1 MITIFD
7 VNLVVIFAGKI
18 WACAFV
24 KLPKDSYSYKSMQN
38 KSSATGQKHP
48 PLNLPFYYGWFVLAI
63 CFLTTLT
70 SAGVRSSPS
79 VLIHPLET
87 EFGWSRVLIASAVS
101 MNLLLFGVA
110 APISGWLID
119 RIGPRKV
126 MLGSLTLLILGVSG
140 TMAMNQ
146 FWQFFLVWGVIV
158 GLGAGGVGS
167 VLTATVGNRWFV
179 ARRGLA
185 LGILGS
191 ASSTGQIIFLPFF
204 MAMITY
210 AGWRMGSMALII
222 VAMILLPLIYL
233 FMRDDPSEVGLEPY
247 GAGQPG
253 AASSGG
259 VASLRGLRSGNA
271 TITAREVVSHP
282 TFWLL
287 AGSFF
292 VCGGTANGLIGT
304 HLIPHEIDLGIPQI
318 AAASILGVMGGLNM
332 VGTIFSGW
340 MIDRVRP
347 QRWLALVYA
356 LRGFSLLILPFVQN
370 LSGFFVFAVIYG
382 LDWFA
387 TVPPSMAITADTFG
401 RQNVGKVYGWIFMSH
416 QIGAAIMASAAGA
429 LRTWMGD
436 YQFAFLSGGVIA
448 MIAAGLALQ
457 IKLKPNEASPPAA
470 SVQPVGA

>member
-1 MITIFD
+1 
-7 VNLVVIFAGKI
+7 
-18 WACAFV
+18 
-24 KLPKDSYSYKSMQN
+24 MQN
-38 KSSATGQKHP
+38 NSSSNSEKSP
-48 PLNLPFYYGWFVLAI
+48 PLNLPFYYGWFILSL

-79 VLIHPLET
+79 VLIHPLEA
-87 EFGWSRVLIASAVS
+87 EFGWSRVTIASAIS
-101 MNLLLFGVA
+101 MNLLLFGIA
-110 APISGWLID
+110 APISGWLLD
-119 RIGPRKV
+119 RYGPRKV
-126 MLGSLTLLILGVSG
+126 MLGSLMLLIVGVSG
-140 TMAMNQ
+140 TIGMNQ

-179 ARRGLA
+179 AKRGLA

-191 ASSTGQIIFLPFF
+191 ASSTGQLIFIPLF

-210 AGWRMGSMALII
+210 AGWRLGSMILIVVAL
-222 VAMILLPLIYL
+222 ILLPLIYL
-233 FMRDDPSEVGLEPY
+233 FMRDDPSDVGLEPY
-247 GAGQPG
+247 GAGQAG

-259 VASLRGLRSGNA
+259 VASLRGMRSGKA
-271 TITAREVVSHP
+271 TITAREVMSNP

-304 HLIPHEIDLGIPQI
+304 HLIPHEIEIGIPQV
-318 AAASILGVMGGLNM
+318 AAASLVGVMGSLNL

-340 MIDRVRP
+340 MVDRVQP
-347 QRWLALVYA
+347 QKWLALVYV
-356 LRGFSLLILPFVQN
+356 LRGVSLLILPFVHN
-370 LSGFFVFAVIYG
+370 FSGLVVFAVIYG

-401 RQNVGKVYGWIFMSH
+401 RENIGRVYGWIFMSH

-429 LRTWMGD
+429 VRDFVGD
-436 YQFAFLSGGVIA
+436 YQFAFLSGGLIA

-457 IKLKPNEASPPAA
+457 IKSKPRPVAPVAGTPQVASA
-470 SVQPVGA
+470 

>member
-1 MITIFD
+1 M
-7 VNLVVIFAGKI
+7 I
-18 WACAFV
+18 WAEEDY
-24 KLPKDSYSYKSMQN
+24 LYEDMPNDSLDLTLKR
-38 KSSATGQKHP
+38 P
-48 PLNLPFYYGWFVLAI
+48 PLSLPFYYGWFVLSL

-79 VLIHPLET
+79 VLIHPLEA
-87 EFGWSRVLIASAVS
+87 EFGWSRALIASAIS

-110 APISGWLID
+110 SPISGWLID
-119 RIGPRKV
+119 RYGPRKV
-126 MLGSLTLLILGVSG
+126 MLGSLGLLIIGVSG

-158 GLGAGGVGS
+158 GFGAGGVGS

-191 ASSTGQIIFLPFF
+191 ASSTGQIIFLPLF

-222 VAMILLPLIYL
+222 VAITLLPLIYL

-253 AASSGG
+253 TASTVAA
-259 VASLRGLRSGNA
+259 ASLRGVPAKNA

-304 HLIPHEIDLGIPQI
+304 HLIPHEIEMGIPQI
-318 AAASILGVMGGLNM
+318 AAASLLGVMGALNM

-340 MIDRVRP
+340 MIDRVQP

-356 LRGFSLLILPFVQN
+356 LRGLSLLLLPFVQDYFG
-370 LSGFFVFAVIYG
+370 LIVFAVIYG

-387 TVPPSMAITADTFG
+387 TVPPSMALTADTFG
-401 RQNVGKVYGWIFMSH
+401 KQNVGKVYGWIFLSH
-416 QIGAAIMASAAGA
+416 QVGAAIMASAAGA

-457 IKLKPNEASPPAA
+457 IKPTQQQVTSAPAA
-470 SVQPVGA
+470 PQAAGA

>member
-1 MITIFD
+1 
-7 VNLVVIFAGKI
+7 
-18 WACAFV
+18 
-24 KLPKDSYSYKSMQN
+24 MQIKN
-38 KSSATGQKHP
+38 STAESKRP
-48 PLNLPFYYGWFVLAI
+48 PLSLPFYYGWFVLGL

-79 VLIHPLET
+79 VLIHPLEA
-87 EFGWSRVLIASAVS
+87 EFGWSRALIASAIS

-110 APISGWLID
+110 SPISGWLID
-119 RIGPRKV
+119 RYGPRIV
-126 MLGSLTLLILGVSG
+126 MLASLLLLIFGVSG
-140 TMAMNQ
+140 TMAMTE
-146 FWQFFLVWGVIV
+146 FWEFFLVWGIIV

-191 ASSTGQIIFLPFF
+191 ASSTGQIIFLPLF

-210 AGWRMGSMALII
+210 TGWRMGSMALII
-222 VAMILLPLIYL
+222 VAVILLPLIYL
-233 FMRDDPSEVGLEPY
+233 FMRDDPADVGLEPY
-247 GAGQPG
+247 GAGQPM

-259 VASLRGLRSGNA
+259 AAALRGLRSPNA
-271 TITAREVVSHP
+271 SITLREVLRSP

-287 AGSFF
+287 ASSFF
-292 VCGGTANGLIGT
+292 ICGGTANGLIGT
-304 HLIPHEIDLGIPQI
+304 HLIPHEIDRGIPQM
-318 AAASILGVMGGLNM
+318 AAASLLGVMGGLNM

-340 MIDRVRP
+340 MIDRVQP
-347 QRWLALVYA
+347 QKWLALVYA
-356 LRGFSLLILPFVQN
+356 LRGGSLLLLPFVHD

-401 RQNVGKVYGWIFMSH
+401 KQNVGKVYGWIFMSH
-416 QIGAAIMASAAGA
+416 QIGAAIMASVAGA

-436 YQFAFLSGGVIA
+436 YHFAFLSGGVIA

-457 IKLKPNEASPPAA
+457 IKPKLREAPPSPASPQIA
-470 SVQPVGA
+470 SA

>member
-1 MITIFD
+1 VISSKEDYLYMIMPANSPD
-7 VNLVVIFAGKI
+7 LVLKR
-18 WACAFV
+18 
-24 KLPKDSYSYKSMQN
+24 
-38 KSSATGQKHP
+38 P
-48 PLNLPFYYGWFVLAI
+48 PLSLPFYYGWFVLSI
-63 CFLTTLT
+63 CFMTTLT

-79 VLIHPLET
+79 VLIHPLEA
-87 EFGWSRVLIASAVS
+87 EFGWSRTLIASAIS
-101 MNLLLFGVA
+101 MNLLLFGIA
-110 APISGWLID
+110 APISGFLLD
-119 RIGPRKV
+119 RFGPRKV
-126 MLGSLTLLILGVSG
+126 MIGSLTLLIVGVSG
-140 TMAMNQ
+140 TMAMTQ

-191 ASSTGQIIFLPFF
+191 ASSTGQIIFLPLF

-210 AGWRMGSMALII
+210 TGWRMGSMALII
-222 VAMILLPLIYL
+222 VAIILLPLIYL

-247 GAGQPG
+247 GAGQAQ

-259 VASLRGLRSGNA
+259 AASLRGIPAKNA
-271 TITAREVVSHP
+271 TITARDVVSHP

-304 HLIPHEIDLGIPQI
+304 HLIPHEIEIGIPQI
-318 AAASILGVMGGLNM
+318 AAASLLGVMGALNM

-340 MIDRVRP
+340 MIDRVQP

-356 LRGFSLLILPFVQN
+356 LRGVSLLLLPFVQGYFG
-370 LSGFFVFAVIYG
+370 LVVFAVIYG

-387 TVPPSMAITADTFG
+387 TVPPSMALTADTFG
-401 RQNVGKVYGWIFMSH
+401 KQNVGKVYGWIFMSH

-429 LRTWMGD
+429 LRTSMGD

-457 IKLKPNEASPPAA
+457 IKPVQRQATSAPAA
-470 SVQPVGA
+470 PQPAGA

>member
-1 MITIFD
+1 VISVKADYLYTIMPTSSQD
-7 VNLVVIFAGKI
+7 LVLKR
-18 WACAFV
+18 
-24 KLPKDSYSYKSMQN
+24 
-38 KSSATGQKHP
+38 P
-48 PLNLPFYYGWFVLAI
+48 PLSLPFYYGWFVLSL

-70 SAGVRSSPS
+70 SSGVRSSPS
-79 VLIHPLET
+79 VLIHPLEA
-87 EFGWSRVLIASAVS
+87 EFDWSRTLIASAIS
-101 MNLLLFGVA
+101 MNLLLFGIA
-110 APISGWLID
+110 APISGFLID
-119 RIGPRKV
+119 RFGPRKV
-126 MLGSLTLLILGVSG
+126 MLGSLMLLIAGVSG
-140 TMAMNQ
+140 TMVMTE

-191 ASSTGQIIFLPFF
+191 ASSTGQIIFLPLF

-210 AGWRMGSMALII
+210 AGWRMGSMALIV
-222 VAMILLPLIYL
+222 VAISLLPLIYL

-247 GAGQPG
+247 GAGQPA
-253 AASSGG
+253 AASSGS
-259 VASLRGLRSGNA
+259 ATSLRGIPAKNA
-271 TITAREVVSHP
+271 TITARGVVSHP

-304 HLIPHEIDLGIPQI
+304 HLIPHEIEIGIPQI
-318 AAASILGVMGGLNM
+318 AAASLLGLMGALNM

-340 MIDRVRP
+340 MIDRVQP

-356 LRGFSLLILPFVQN
+356 MRGVSLLLLPFVQGYFG
-370 LSGFFVFAVIYG
+370 LVIFAVIYG

-387 TVPPSMAITADTFG
+387 TVPPSMALTADTFG
-401 RQNVGKVYGWIFMSH
+401 KQNVGKVYGWIFMSH
-416 QIGAAIMASAAGA
+416 QVGAAIMASAAGA
-429 LRTWMGD
+429 LRTFMGD

-457 IKLKPNEASPPAA
+457 IKPVQRPATSAPAA
-470 SVQPVGA
+470 PQPAGA

>member
-1 MITIFD
+1 MDNDAAEHTH
-7 VNLVVIFAGKI
+7 KR
-18 WACAFV
+18 
-24 KLPKDSYSYKSMQN
+24 
-38 KSSATGQKHP
+38 P
-48 PLNLPFYYGWFVLAI
+48 PISLPFYYGWFVISL

-79 VLIHPLET
+79 VLIHPLEA
-87 EFGWSRVLIASAVS
+87 EFGWSRTLIASAVS

-119 RIGPRKV
+119 RLGPRKV
-126 MLGSLTLLILGVSG
+126 MLGSLSLLIVGVSG
-140 TMAMNQ
+140 TMMMTQ

-179 ARRGLA
+179 AKRGLA

-191 ASSTGQIIFLPFF
+191 ASSTGQIIFLPLF

-210 AGWRMGSMALII
+210 AGWRLGSMALIV
-222 VAMILLPLIYL
+222 VALILLPLIFL

-247 GAGQPG
+247 GAGDPKAMAQGG
-253 AASSGG
+253 A
-259 VASLRGLRSGNA
+259 ASLRGMSAKNA
-271 TITAREVVSHP
+271 TITAKEVITHP

-304 HLIPHEIDLGIPQI
+304 HLIPHEIEIGIPQI
-318 AAASILGVMGGLNM
+318 AAASLLGIMGGLNM

-340 MIDRVRP
+340 MIDKVQP

-356 LRGFSLLILPFVQN
+356 LRGCSLLILPFVHDFTG
-370 LSGFFVFAVIYG
+370 LVFFAIVYG

-416 QIGAAIMASAAGA
+416 QIGAAIMASTAGVI
-429 LRTWMGD
+429 RTWMGD

-457 IKLKPNEASPPAA
+457 IKTKPREDATPPVSA
-470 SVQPVGA
+470 QPARA

>member
-1 MITIFD
+1 MPNN
-7 VNLVVIFAGKI
+7 NL
-18 WACAFV
+18 
-24 KLPKDSYSYKSMQN
+24 DSV
-38 KSSATGQKHP
+38 QKRP
-48 PLNLPFYYGWFVLAI
+48 PLSLPFYYGWFILAI

-79 VLIHPLET
+79 VLIHPLEA
-87 EFGWSRVLIASAVS
+87 EFGWSRALIASAVS
-101 MNLLLFGVA
+101 MNLLLFGIA

-119 RIGPRKV
+119 RFGPRKV

-140 TMAMNQ
+140 TMTMNQ

-179 ARRGLA
+179 AKRGLV

-191 ASSTGQIIFLPFF
+191 ASSAGQIIFLPLF

-210 AGWRMGSMALII
+210 AGWRLGSMALIV
-222 VAMILLPLIYL
+222 VALILLPLIYL
-233 FMRDDPSEVGLEPY
+233 FMRDDPAEVGLEPY
-247 GAGQPG
+247 GAGQSKV
-253 AASSGG
+253 ASSSGLAG
-259 VASLRGLRSGNA
+259 LRGMRSGKA
-271 TITAREVVSHP
+271 SITLREVVRAP

-318 AAASILGVMGGLNM
+318 AAASILGVMGGLNI

-340 MIDRVRP
+340 MIDRVQP

-356 LRGFSLLILPFVQN
+356 LRGVSLLVLPFVQDV
-370 LSGFFVFAVIYG
+370 SGFFVFAVIYG

-401 RQNVGKVYGWIFMSH
+401 RENVGKVYGWIFMSH
-416 QIGAAIMASAAGA
+416 QIGAAIMASSAGA
-429 LRTWMGD
+429 LRTWLGD

-457 IKLKPNEASPPAA
+457 IKTKPREATSTPGTPQVA
-470 SVQPVGA
+470 SA

>member
-1 MITIFD
+1 MMQTD
-7 VNLVVIFAGKI
+7 NLDKTA
-18 WACAFV
+18 AR
-24 KLPKDSYSYKSMQN
+24 
-38 KSSATGQKHP
+38 P
-48 PLNLPFYYGWFVLAI
+48 PLSLPFYYGWFVLSI
-63 CFLTTLT
+63 VFLTTLT

-79 VLIHPLET
+79 VLIHPLEA
-87 EFGWSRVLIASAVS
+87 EFGWSRALIASAVS

-119 RIGPRKV
+119 KYGPRKV
-126 MLGSLTLLILGVSG
+126 MIGSLALLIFGVSG
-140 TMAMNQ
+140 TMTMTQ
-146 FWQFFLVWGVIV
+146 FWQFFLVWGIVV

-191 ASSTGQIIFLPFF
+191 ASSTGQIIFLPLF
-204 MAMITY
+204 MAAITY

-222 VAMILLPLIYL
+222 VAIILVPVIYF

-247 GAGQPG
+247 GATDP
-253 AASSGG
+253 AAANSGG
-259 VASLRGLRSGNA
+259 VASLRGIRSRNA
-271 TITAREVVSHP
+271 TITVREVVTHP

-287 AGSFF
+287 ASSFF

-304 HLIPHEIDLGIPQI
+304 HLIPHEIDLGVPQI
-318 AAASILGVMGGLNM
+318 TAASLLGVMGALNM

-340 MIDRVRP
+340 MIDRVQP

-356 LRGFSLLILPFVQN
+356 LRGLSLLMLPFVQN
-370 LSGFFVFAVIYG
+370 ISGFFLFAVIYG

-401 RQNVGKVYGWIFMSH
+401 KENVGKVYGWIFMSH

-429 LRTWMGD
+429 LRTWLGD
-436 YQFAFLSGGVIA
+436 YHSAFFSGGVIA
-448 MIAAGLALQ
+448 LIAAGLALQ
-457 IKLKPNEASPPAA
+457 IRTKPKAVPQVPVHAQPA
-470 SVQPVGA
+470 GA

>member
-1 MITIFD
+1 VLSGKADYLYMIMPTSSPD
-7 VNLVVIFAGKI
+7 VVLKR
-18 WACAFV
+18 
-24 KLPKDSYSYKSMQN
+24 
-38 KSSATGQKHP
+38 P
-48 PLNLPFYYGWFVLAI
+48 PLSLPFYYGWFVVSL

-79 VLIHPLET
+79 VLIHPLEA
-87 EFGWSRVLIASAVS
+87 EFGWSRTLIASAIS

-110 APISGWLID
+110 SPISGWLID
-119 RIGPRKV
+119 RYGPRKV
-126 MLGSLTLLILGVSG
+126 MLGSLILLIVGVSG
-140 TMAMNQ
+140 TVAMTE
-146 FWQFFLVWGVIV
+146 FWQFFLVWGIIV

-167 VLTATVGNRWFV
+167 VLTASVGNRWFV

-191 ASSTGQIIFLPFF
+191 ASSTGQIIFLPLF

-210 AGWRMGSMALII
+210 AGWRLGSMALII
-222 VAMILLPLIYL
+222 VAIVLLPLIYL

-253 AASSGG
+253 AAISTS
-259 VASLRGLRSGNA
+259 ATSLRGMPAKNA
-271 TITAREVVSHP
+271 TITARDVVSHP

-304 HLIPHEIDLGIPQI
+304 HLIPHEIEMGIPQI
-318 AAASILGVMGGLNM
+318 AAASLLGLMGALNM

-340 MIDRVRP
+340 MIDRVQP
-347 QRWLALVYA
+347 QKWLALVYA
-356 LRGFSLLILPFVQN
+356 LRGLSLLLLPFVQGYFG
-370 LSGFFVFAVIYG
+370 LVIFAVIYG

-387 TVPPSMAITADTFG
+387 TVPPSMALTADTFG
-401 RQNVGKVYGWIFMSH
+401 KQNVGKVYGWIFMSH
-416 QIGAAIMASAAGA
+416 QIGAAIMASAAGV
-429 LRTWMGD
+429 LRTSLGD

-457 IKLKPNEASPPAA
+457 IKPVQRQATSAPTPQPA
-470 SVQPVGA
+470 GA